1 MRERQDTARVLI
13 VAAMLLVSMLA
24 AALLA
29 GAFAL
34 VAGFAAAFAAATY
47 LLDRDVRD
55 YVNAW
60 FRKAPAA
67 SPAAIRD
74 APSSPRTSARGWDAT
89 RGQAGD

>member
-13 VAAMLLVSMLA
+13 VAAILFASMFA

-29 GAFAL
+29 GQLAL
-34 VAGFAAAFAAATY
+34 IAGFAAAFAAATY
-47 LLDRDVRD
+47 LLDRDLRD
-55 YVNAW
+55 DVNAW

-67 SPAAIRD
+67 SPVASPG
-74 APSSPRTSARGWDAT
+74 APSSPHTSARGWGGT